1 MSWYSWPHFLL
12 YRSCRPSGSPTTPG
26 ASAVWSVMRALMECP
41 SPWTLKIRS
50 TVSKTTTG
58 EFHLLPGSFKITRV
72 RDLNLSVFKKCWVE
86 FLHDTCGKHMRSVVQ
101 DERRV
106 GGKAAVQLEVWR
118 LAGGHGFFRLNAAV
132 TGPERTNTKL
142 LASEWKIK
150 VSCMCNYQQKHL

>member
-1 MSWYSWPHFLL
+1 
-12 YRSCRPSGSPTTPG
+12 
-26 ASAVWSVMRALMECP
+26 MECP

-58 EFHLLPGSFKITRV
+58 EFLTRV

-106 GGKAAVQLEVWR
+106 GGKAAVQLEV
-118 LAGGHGFFRLNAAV
+118 
-132 TGPERTNTKL
+132 
-142 LASEWKIK
+142 
-150 VSCMCNYQQKHL
+150 